1 MSGERRIRK
10 KSIVWNA
17 ETEEK
22 FLTCLRQTGNVSAAT
37 EAAGL
42 TRTFAYRKRNSN
54 RRFRQLWQEAMD
66 EALDKLEARLW
77 DRALGAGTGTGKTI
91 GPDERLAIFLLKA
104 HRPEIFSDNAQKQSP
119 RAWTSADTARGKLLK
134 KLEEISGRLKPPEE
148 KQADG

>member
-17 ETEEK
+17 GKEEK
-22 FLTCLRQTGNVSAAT
+22 FLTRLRQTGNVSAAT
-37 EAAGL
+37 EAAGV
-42 TRTFAYRKRNSN
+42 TRTFAYRKRNAS

-104 HRPEIFSDNAQKQSP
+104 HRPEIFSDSARHQPQ
-119 RAWTSADTARGKLLK
+119 RAWTSADTARGKLQK
-134 KLEEISGRLKPPEE
+134 KLEEISGRLNLAEE
-148 KQADG
+148 QRHDG